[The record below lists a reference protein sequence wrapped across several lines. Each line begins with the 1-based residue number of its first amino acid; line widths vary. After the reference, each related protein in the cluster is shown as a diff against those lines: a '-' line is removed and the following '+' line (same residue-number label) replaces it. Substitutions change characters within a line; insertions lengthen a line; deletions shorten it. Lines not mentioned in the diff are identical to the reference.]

1 MGKNQLNRRQFLS
14 ASAIAAAGLAAGG
27 CTSTRHRSPNEK
39 LNLGFIGAG
48 GRANDNIGALS
59 GENIVALCDV
69 DDNNAAAAY
78 KKFPN
83 ARRFRDFRK
92 MLEQEKSLDAI
103 VVSTPDH
110 LHAIAAI
117 TAMEHGKHVYCE
129 KPLTHSIYEA
139 RKMREVAHR
148 ARVVTQMGQQ
158 GHAME
163 GSRRAVEVIRSGAL
177 GEIRELHVWTD
188 RPANWWPQGIERPTG
203 TPPVPDTLDWDLWLG
218 PATWRPYNPAY
229 LPFKW
234 RGIYDF
240 GTGAIGDMGV
250 HNLDT
255 AFWALEL
262 GLPTSARVVE
272 TSGGTKES
280 PPLWSLLEIQF
291 PAGKRHGPLKL
302 HWYDGKKLPPADLFY
317 GEEIKGNGSLVV
329 GSKGTLYTRDWHG
342 GQNKGDMFMLLPQKQ
357 FVDYQPPAPSL
368 PRTPEHHIEWV
379 RAIKG
384 GPKTESNFAYASVLT
399 ESLLVGMLALR
410 TGKPIEW
417 DAANMRARN
426 CPEADPFIHPQFRTG
441 WEM

>member
-1 MGKNQLNRRQFLS
+1 MRTQPTITRRRFLASS
-14 ASAIAAAGLAAGG
+14 AVAAAGTLAG
-27 CTSTRHRSPNEK
+27 CSHTPTRSPNEK
-39 LNLGFIGAG
+39 LNIGFIGAG
-48 GRANDNIGALS
+48 GRANENISALT

-69 DDNNAAAAY
+69 DDNNAAAAF
-78 KKFPN
+78 KKFPD
-83 ARRFRDFRK
+83 AKKYRDFRK
-92 MLEQEKSLDAI
+92 MLDTEKSLDAI

-117 TAMEHGKHVYCE
+117 TAMQHGKHVYCE
-129 KPLTHSIYEA
+129 KPLAHSIYEA
-139 RKMREVAHR
+139 HRMRDVARHQ
-148 ARVVTQMGQQ
+148 RVVTQMGQQ

-163 GSRRAVEVIRSGAL
+163 GSRRAVEVIRSGAI
-177 GEIRELHVWTD
+177 GEVRELHVWTD
-188 RPANWWPQGIERPTG
+188 RPAGWWPQAIERPTE
-203 TPPVPDTLDWDLWLG
+203 TPPVPATLDWDLWLG
-218 PATWRPYNPAY
+218 PAAWRPYNPAY

-255 AFWALEL
+255 AYWALEL

-280 PPLWSLLEIQF
+280 PPLWSLLELEF
-291 PAGKRHGPLKL
+291 PAGKNHGPLKL
-302 HWYDGKKLPPADLFY
+302 HWYDGKKLPPEDLFQ
-317 GEEIKGNGSLVV
+317 GEKMAGNGSLVV

-342 GQNKGDMFMLLPQKQ
+342 GQNQHDMFMLLPTKQ
-357 FVDYQPPAPSL
+357 FVDYVPPTPTL

-384 GPKTESNFAYASVLT
+384 GPPTESDFGYASRLT

-410 TGKPIEW
+410 TGQKIEW
-417 DAANMRARN
+417 DAQRMEAKG
-426 CPEADPFIHPQFRTG
+426 CPEADFYIRPQFRRG